1 MAIKKASLTIKKHE
15 EADVIVGAWLT
26 QADLNAIEAKVGDFI
41 YASIGW
47 SGSKSC
53 RAKIIGTLPDNEAG
67 VVGLTD
73 DRIYEGNFKEGETCK
88 VWKHTVWF

>member
-1 MAIKKASLTIKKHE
+1 MAIKKIALTIKKHE
-15 EADVIVGAWLT
+15 EPEVIVGAWLA
-26 QADLNAIEAKVGDFI
+26 QSDLDAIEAAVGEFV

-53 RAKIIGTLPDNEAG
+53 RAKIIGTLPETEAG
-67 VVGLTD
+67 TIGLTE
-73 DRIYEGNFKEGETCK
+73 DRIYEGNFKEGETCR